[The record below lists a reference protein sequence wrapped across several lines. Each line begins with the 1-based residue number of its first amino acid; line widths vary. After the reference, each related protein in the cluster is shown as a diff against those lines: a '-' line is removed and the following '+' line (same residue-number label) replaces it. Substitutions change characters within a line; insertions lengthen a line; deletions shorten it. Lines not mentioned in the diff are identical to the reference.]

1 MKTNHQRNFKAK
13 KDDGRLIRK
22 LMFGWSNKT
31 EVGDP
36 HWVAAKYPGLDHS
49 QGHRGAAHAVK
60 GAKKFVRSRTR
71 AREDRELQK
80 IAKEVIQELINGKS
94 LDEQLEELKNGNP

>member
-1 MKTNHQRNFKAK
+1 MCMKTNHQRNFTAT

-22 LMFGWSNKT
+22 LIKGWSRKT

-36 HWVAAKYPGLDHS
+36 IWVGAKWPGLDHS

-71 AREDRELQK
+71 AKEDRELQK
-80 IAKEVIQELINGKS
+80 MIRKSSLLQE
-94 LDEQLEELKNGNP
+94 